1 MTELSAREA
10 LRHREVRT
18 LITSSAALWCAI
30 TMQAA
35 IIGKQVYD
43 ITDSELAIG
52 LVGLCEFMPALLL
65 VFVSGSVADR
75 FNRRVVACIAVGGEA
90 LCSIAFAFYASTSP
104 TSVGPIY
111 VIAFVFGTFR
121 SFHNPALRAMPP
133 MVAPP
138 GGLPRVIALNSLAFT
153 AATIIGPAASGFLYG
168 VEAWLPYTVA
178 AVILLLGVL
187 SLSRV
192 RFVNQPPVRRERP
205 SIRSAVEGLRFI
217 RRTPVLL
224 AAIALDLFAVL
235 FGGAVALLPAI
246 AEDRLHVGDVGYG
259 WLRAAPGIGAGIM
272 ALVLAVRP
280 VRRRVGRTLYSVV
293 ALFGLMTVLLGV
305 TTNYVVAFAA
315 LLVLSGAD
323 MVSMYIRSTV
333 APLVTPDDKRGRVLA
348 VEAVFI
354 GASNELGAF
363 ESGVAGQALGTQTAV
378 IGGGVATMA
387 IVAIWW
393 VVFTG
398 LRDVDRFSDLDTET
412 GGGSPPPVPAPVID
426 SG

>member
-1 MTELSAREA
+1 MTELTARQA
-10 LRHREVRT
+10 FRHREVRT
-18 LITSSAALWCAI
+18 LITSSGALWCAI

-35 IIGKQVYD
+35 IVGKQVYD

-52 LVGLCEFMPALLL
+52 IVGLCEFLPALLL
-65 VFVSGSVADR
+65 VFVSGAVADR
-75 FNRRVVACIAVGGEA
+75 FNRRTVACIAISGEA
-90 LCSIAFAFYASTSP
+90 LCSVGFALYATTSP
-104 TSVGPIY
+104 TSVVPIY

-121 SFHNPALRAMPP
+121 AFHNPAMRSMPP

-178 AVILLLGVL
+178 AVILVFGVL
-187 SLSRV
+187 SLSRL
-192 RFVNQPPVRRERP
+192 RLVNRAPVSTQRP
-205 SIRSAVEGLRFI
+205 SLRSAMEGLSFI
-217 RRTPVLL
+217 RRTPILL

-259 WLRAAPGIGAGIM
+259 WLRAAPGIGAGLM
-272 ALVLAVRP
+272 ALVLAARP
-280 VRRRVGRTLYSVV
+280 VRRRVGRTLYVVV
-293 ALFGLMTVLLGV
+293 AVFGLMTVLLGV

-323 MVSMYIRSTV
+323 MVSMFIRSTV

-363 ESGVAGQALGTQTAV
+363 ESGVAGQAFGTQAAV
-378 IGGGVATMA
+378 VGGGVATLV
-387 IVAIWW
+387 IVGIWW
-393 VVFTG
+393 VAFTQ
-398 LRDVDRFSDLDTET
+398 LRDVDRFSDLAHADPAQPATVPAA
-412 GGGSPPPVPAPVID
+412 GSP
-426 SG
+426 